1 MTQRLQILIILI
13 SFSLYSQGQDTL
25 VSIPSADFDSDQSI
39 IHLDTVDTSS
49 VFPKVSIKNVTYS
62 IEEISGLKSGPS
74 YICKTT
80 TVHEGDI
87 LSFENHFEKKEI
99 IDISKNKIFEIS
111 VENRTLVLFSRY
123 YIAIDLRSKS
133 PLYFELYD
141 YKKKSPI
148 IKCTDHL
155 WSVEI
160 PDSYILSYFG
170 YQKAENTSIK
180 KKNSIIGSVYYFSLY
195 NGKTFEIELKSSSAE
210 AYKGFSKSVDM
221 YLEPKNSDDIVE
233 KHNYKN
239 IQENCLTLWS
249 KKSINEYEK
258 LEDFDIVLEIGKY
271 FHDDYPDNNLVIKK
285 SIPMING
292 LPFGEEPQNGK
303 YEIILN

>member
-1 MTQRLQILIILI
+1 MQKFKIIILLI
-13 SFSLYSQGQDTL
+13 TCSLHSLGQDTL
-25 VSIPSADFDSDQSI
+25 VSDSKDDFDSDLSF

-49 VFPKVSIKNVTYS
+49 VFPKVSIKNITYN
-62 IEEISGLKSGPS
+62 IEEVEGLKSGPS

-80 TVHEGDI
+80 TVQEGDI
-87 LSFENHFEKKEI
+87 FYFEKHFEKKELF
-99 IDISKNKIFEIS
+99 DFSKNKIFEIS
-111 VENRTLVLFSRY
+111 VENRKLVLFSRY
-123 YIAIDLRSKS
+123 YIAIDLSS
-133 PLYFELYD
+133 NAPLYFELYD
-141 YKKKSPI
+141 YKKNIPI

-170 YQKAENTSIK
+170 YQKAENTSNEQK
-180 KKNSIIGSVYYFSLY
+180 TNIIGSVFYFSLY

-210 AYKGFSKSVDM
+210 VHKNFSKSVDM

-233 KHNYKN
+233 KHNYKS
-239 IQENCLTLWS
+239 IPENCLTLWS
-249 KKSINEYEK
+249 KKGINEYEK

-271 FHDDYPDNNLVIKK
+271 FNDDNPDNNLVIKK
-285 SIPMING
+285 RIPMING
-292 LPFGEEPQNGK
+292 LPFGEEPKNGK